1 MRRLRPE
8 QYIDGVLKGERAT
21 LARAITLIE
30 SSLDADQALAARV
43 LEGVLAHAGRSYWKA
58 SWRARGGRC
67 GWESRACRALA
78 SPRSSKRWE
87 PT

>member
-30 SSLDADQALAARV
+30 SSLDADQALAAR
-43 LEGVLAHAGRSYWKA
+43 
-58 SWRARGGRC
+58 GGRC